1 MMRSRPKRQKPEPTI
16 TLINI
21 VFLMLIFFLVAG
33 TLAQP
38 LAPELT
44 LVRAWDLA
52 AQPPEDALV
61 INAAGELFYRG
72 IPLPDIDAY
81 VSEHVGDRSALRIVP
96 DRDLPARQLVQIGN
110 QLRAAGAE
118 RVILVTERGLE

>member
-1 MMRSRPKRQKPEPTI
+1 MRKKAPRQKSEPTI

-38 LAPELT
+38 LDSELS
-44 LVRAWDLA
+44 LVRAADLT
-52 AQPPEDALV
+52 AQPPANALV
-61 INAAGELFYRG
+61 IDPQGALSFRGAPMDGADAFMQALPETDRAA
-72 IPLPDIDAY
+72 
-81 VSEHVGDRSALRIVP
+81 VRIVP
-96 DRDLPARQLVQIGN
+96 DRDLPAADLVRLGN

-118 RVILVTERGLE
+118 QVILVTERGLE

>member
-1 MMRSRPKRQKPEPTI
+1 MMRTRPKRQKPEPTI

-38 LAPELT
+38 LDPELT
-44 LVRAWDLA
+44 LVRARDLA
-52 AQPPEDALV
+52 AQPPDDALV
-61 INAAGELFYRG
+61 IDAAGELSYRG

-81 VSEHVGDRSALRIVP
+81 VSEHIGDRSALRIVP
-96 DRDLPARQLVQIGN
+96 DRNLPARQLVQIGN